1 MGVSVKRKIKLS
13 VLIALKFIGFFHL
26 AKYLTRKNLKI
37 LCYHGF
43 SEEDQYLYD
52 DFLFIKEETFER
64 RMELLKKWKMNVAT
78 LDVAIEEF
86 EAKKNKDNSLVITF
100 DDGWKS
106 TMKAIPILKRLGFPS
121 TLYVASYYCNKEF
134 PVFNVYVRFLS
145 WRTKEIGNLKTMFEN
160 EFKFSLVNTDKDF
173 LGIVNEII
181 QYGNQSDLET
191 KRKIINFMTRIS
203 GEKLNEEMFKYINEE
218 ELNYIKNSGMSLE
231 LHTHRHQFHDNS
243 AKIIEDLDKNKEF
256 LKTHASVKGSHLC
269 YPSGVYYQNQFET
282 LKKAGI
288 KSATT
293 TNNKP
298 NRHGDSL
305 FELGRFLDRDSH
317 HDIEFEASICGVFD
331 LVK

>member
-1 MGVSVKRKIKLS
+1 MGVFVKRKIKLM
-13 VLIALKFIGFFHL
+13 VLIGLKYLGFFHL

-43 SEEDQYLYD
+43 SDEDQYLYD
-52 DFLFIKEETFER
+52 DFLFIREETFER
-64 RMELLKKWKMNVAT
+64 RMKLLKKWNMNVSE
-78 LDVAIEEF
+78 LDNAIKEF
-86 EAKKNKDNSLVITF
+86 ELRKNKDNSIVITF

-106 TMKAIPILKRLGFPS
+106 TMRAIPILQKMNFPS

-134 PVFNVYVRFLS
+134 PVFNVYVRFLA
-145 WRTKEIGNLKTMFEN
+145 WRTREIGNLKKIFEN
-160 EFKFSLVNTDKDF
+160 EFNISLSSADGDF
-173 LGIVNEII
+173 LGVIAEII
-181 QYGNQSDLET
+181 KYGNENDIST
-191 KRKIINFMTRIS
+191 KRKIIDFVTRVS
-203 GEKLNEEMFKYINEE
+203 GEKLNEDMFKYINEE
-218 ELNYIKNSGMSLE
+218 ELNYIKKSGMALE
-231 LHTHRHQFHDNS
+231 LHTHRHQFIDS
-243 AKIIEDLDKNKEF
+243 SEVIVEDLNKNKEY
-256 LKTHASVKGSHLC
+256 LKTHADTSGTHLC
-269 YPSGVYYQNQFET
+269 YPSGVYYKSQFDT